1 MSRHLDRLRAIAR
14 HTSASA
20 TAPSDVRAL
29 TYAPVDD
36 EGLPLDDRLPGAQV
50 AGAQTC
56 ACEHGTYLRIDTL
69 FDADRSHGRL
79 RVSECEVVVDERL
92 DVLAGRPVVPGAE
105 GQRVVYV
112 DLETTGLSG
121 GAGTVPFLV
130 GIGEW
135 TDAGFA
141 TSQFLL
147 PGYAAERA
155 MLHAVNAH
163 LLDAAVVVT
172 FNGRTFDV
180 PVMEMRGELHRVPQE
195 VCAMPHLDM
204 LPAARRLW
212 RLGDEGERSC
222 RLTHLEESVLGFGRV
237 GDVPG
242 FEIPGRYFAFVRGG
256 GGALLEPVL
265 LHNRLDLLSLA
276 ALTARAQRLLETA
289 RDTPPMS
296 AEAWGLGTLFERA
309 GQVDASVR
317 CYRQVVDDRWQPL
330 EARRGAARSLA
341 RLLRRQR
348 RFDEAAAAWTDLI
361 SLGGRPQLQREARE
375 ALAIH
380 HEHRARDLHEARR
393 HAEAGVA
400 QAIGRAEREAFGRRL
415 ARIERK
421 AAGRTTPAP
430 PLWGDEAGVSRED
443 ASG

>member
-1 MSRHLDRLRAIAR
+1 
-14 HTSASA
+14 
-20 TAPSDVRAL
+20 VRE
-29 TYAPVDD
+29 VS
-36 EGLPLDDRLPGAQV
+36 
-50 AGAQTC
+50 GAQTC
-56 ACEHGTYLRIDTL
+56 ASSHGTYLRIDTL
-69 FDADRSHGRL
+69 FEADRLHGRL
-79 RVSECEVVVDERL
+79 RVSECAVTVDDRL
-92 DVLAGRPVVPGAE
+92 DLLAGRPVTPDAD

-135 TDAGFA
+135 TAAGFV

-163 LLDAAVVVT
+163 LQEAAVVVT

-180 PVMEMRGELHRVPQE
+180 PVMEMRGELHRVPQD
-195 VCAMPHLDM
+195 VCALPHLDM

-212 RLGDEGERSC
+212 RTGDAGERSC
-222 RLTHLEESVLGFGRV
+222 RLTHLEEAVLGYGRV

-256 GGALLEPVL
+256 GADLLEPVL
-265 LHNRLDLLSLA
+265 QHNRLDLLSLA
-276 ALTARAQRLLETA
+276 ALTARAQRLLEMA
-289 RDTPPMS
+289 REMPPMS

-309 GQVDASVR
+309 GHLDVAVR
-317 CYRQVVDDRWQPL
+317 CYSQVVEDRWQPL
-330 EARRGAARSLA
+330 EARRGAARAHA

-348 RFDEAAAAWTDLI
+348 RFDEAARAWTEVLK
-361 SLGGRPQLQREARE
+361 LGGRPQLLREARE
-375 ALAIH
+375 ALAVH
-380 HEHRARDLHEARR
+380 AEHRARNLHEARR
-393 HAEAGVA
+393 HAEAGIA

-415 ARIERK
+415 ARIDRK
-421 AAGRTTPAP
+421 AAARATPAR
-430 PLWGDEAGVSRED
+430 PLWGDECGVARDE
-443 ASG
+443 A